1 MENWSRRADAAR
13 SFKAMKK
20 TNLREMS
27 VDQLVERFTAIA
39 LDQDKALLRNE
50 YAKFNRLFERME
62 EVKGELKARD
72 GDQRRALLRLYDHPN
87 AQVRLKAVKA
97 TLAVAPERARRM
109 LEIMAESGEY
119 PQAGDAGMTIDA
131 LDRGVFRPT

>member
-1 MENWSRRADAAR
+1 MEKRAR
-13 SFKAMKK
+13 STDTTRSSKAMKR
-20 TNLREMS
+20 TTLRDMT

-39 LDQDKALLRNE
+39 LDQHKAVDHI
-50 YAKFNRLFERME
+50 AKYNRLFEQME
-62 EVKGELKARD
+62 VVKRELKARH
-72 GDQRRALLRLYDHPN
+72 GDQREALLRLYDHPN

-97 TLAVAPERARRM
+97 TLAMAPERARRM
-109 LEIMAESGEY
+109 LEILAESGEY

>member
-1 MENWSRRADAAR
+1 MIRTDDL
-13 SFKAMKK
+13 FMKR
-20 TNLREMS
+20 NQLRDMTL
-27 VDQLVERFTAIA
+27 DQLVQRFIAFA

-50 YAKFNRLFERME
+50 HAKFNRLFDQME
-62 EVKGELKARD
+62 DVKRELKARD

-109 LEIMAESGEY
+109 LEIMAESREY

-131 LDRGVFRPT
+131 LDRGIFKPT